1 MKKEYVL
8 TNVNVIDVNKDVV
21 IENTNVYVK
30 DGKIQGF
37 EKKEGVKTIDCN
49 GQYLLPGLI
58 NMHVHLFSTGKPSN
72 TLNAKGNS
80 QANLMKFLK
89 TPLGGV
95 VLNAIVKGK
104 LKTAINAGTTTV
116 RAVGDIL
123 YSDVKQRDAINSGKY
138 IGPRVLCSG
147 QAISSVGGH
156 GHGTITLEAST
167 KEEFEALVQQNYDKG
182 CDLIKLMITSGV
194 MDAKADAVDLMMT
207 VEQVKWVCDYAHKL
221 GLKVAAHIESTEGV
235 KVALKG
241 GVDSIEHGSDLDQEC
256 IDLFKKTGSTL
267 TTTISPA
274 ITYAAFSIEETHCTE
289 IQKSVCDKVYGGI
302 AKSSRQALDNGIKVG
317 LGTDASCPYAFHYG
331 MWRELAYFKKY
342 VGVTNEFA
350 IKTATILNAKI
361 LGLDKEIGSIE
372 KGKDADMM
380 LVKANPYKDIKTLE
394 QPVMVVKSGAI
405 INNPKIKRFEYFEK
419 QLDGLCF

>member
-1 MKKEYVL
+1 MKEYVL
-8 TNVNVIDVNKDVV
+8 TNVNVIDVINDKV
-21 IENTNVYVK
+21 IEKTNVYVK
-30 DGKIQGF
+30 DGKIAGF
-37 EKKEGVKTIDCN
+37 KAVDGVKTIDCN
-49 GQYLLPGLI
+49 GEYLLPGLI

-72 TLNAKGNS
+72 TLNAKGDS
-80 QANLMKFLK
+80 QAKLMKFLN

-95 VLNAIVKGK
+95 VLNMIVKGK
-104 LKTAINAGTTTV
+104 LKTAIKAGTTTV

-123 YSDVKQRDAINSGKY
+123 YSDIKQRDAIKAGKY

-182 CDLIKLMITSGV
+182 VDLIKLMITSGV

-241 GVDSIEHGSDLDQEC
+241 GVDSIEHGCDLDQEC

-274 ITYAAFSIEETHCTE
+274 ITYAYFSADETHCTE
-289 IQKSVCDKVYGGI
+289 IQKSVCDKVYKGI
-302 AKSSRQALDNGIKVG
+302 STSSRQALDNNIKVG
-317 LGTDASCPYAFHYG
+317 IGTDASCPYAFHYG
-331 MWRELAYFKKY
+331 MWRELAYFVKY
-342 VGVTNEFA
+342 VNVTKEFA
-350 IKTATILNAKI
+350 VKTATILNAKI
-361 LGLDKEIGSIE
+361 LGLDKEIGSVE
-372 KGKDADMM
+372 VGKDADLM
-380 LVKANPYKDIKTLE
+380 LVKGNPYKDLKVLE
-394 QPVMVVKSGAI
+394 NPTMVVKSGAI
-405 INNPKIKRFEYFEK
+405 IKNPKIKRFDEIEAK
-419 QLDGLCF
+419 LDKLSF